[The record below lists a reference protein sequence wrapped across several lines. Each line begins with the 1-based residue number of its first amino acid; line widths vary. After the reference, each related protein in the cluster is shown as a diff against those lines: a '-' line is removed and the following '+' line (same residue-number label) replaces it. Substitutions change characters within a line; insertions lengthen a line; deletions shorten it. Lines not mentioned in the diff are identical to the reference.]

1 MLTDIDKEFETPEI
15 DENGELI
22 EVIEEDDI
30 FIEEDTGL
38 EEQPDSFYED
48 IQDDIVQ
55 EGEEEE
61 ELDNIQ
67 EVTVEAKENYEN
79 AKEQLVAIFLDILE
93 RGEITPE
100 DNIEIEQV
108 KEQYSEAY
116 NSIKE
121 NTEVIQKKTLEERV
135 QELADGMV
143 GATTDEILNILTD
156 NGRKPWLY
164 KNEDNDVLVDMTAI
178 PELTVLI
185 NKLFLIATDGENEG
199 EFQLTQDFIKM
210 IVGGTGSGNAIDS
223 IVNKYYVSTSK
234 TELIGGT
241 WVDDIPDPSEQE
253 RKFLWIKTVTTFLD
267 QNKKP
272 QETTPICISAQDG
285 SDGTN
290 GKTSYFHIKYS
301 PVPNPT
307 VSQMSETPNTY
318 IGTYVD
324 FTEADSTDPAKYTW
338 SRFEG
343 LQGTKGEQ
351 GIPGSN
357 GANGQTSYLHI
368 KYSNDGGKAFTANNG
383 ETPGDYI
390 GTCTDFN
397 SNDPG
402 TVSSY
407 TWSKIKGEQ
416 GQPGI
421 QGIQGERGQQGIPG
435 SNGANGQTSYFH
447 IKYSPVANP
456 TASQMTETPSTYI
469 GTYVDFSPSDST
481 DPAKYTWSRFEGLQG
496 SKGEQG
502 IPGTNGANGKTTYL
516 HIKYSNDEGKTF
528 TANNGETVGNYIGTC
543 TDFNVND
550 PTIVSAY
557 TWTKVKGDRGD
568 QGIPGQNGV
577 SVEEVIIQYSKGTST
592 STPPAD
598 GWDTSMPSYQEGY
611 FLWIRTRIKYSNKSD
626 YVYSAPTCDQSWKT
640 NAETYTLFEQLRDK
654 INLIAVDNEDKSSIT
669 LTPLLIKLISESN
682 IQLSA
687 KKILIEGLLEGT
699 GWRIDKEGRM
709 VLQDLIINGD
719 LTCTNLNVT
728 DSINS
733 PKYPQSVDSSMNI
746 YVHEKNG
753 DDESILKDGATF
765 KTLSGALD
773 SIPKNLNG
781 KTINIQLNSDITET
795 ISTDWF
801 GSGRLR
807 IFFGG
812 HTLYGTYTVYRTICM
827 HEVYGGTIDD
837 SMGNTGIIMPYNGKS
852 AAGVSASVLNMGSPD
867 VAMYNI
873 EVYEAKTLASGCT
886 ESAGVACGSTGCM
899 YTRGI
904 AIVGCNYG
912 FRTNA
917 NGIIYDDSSSGK
929 VSKYGFIAV
938 SGGQIRLS
946 NGKHTGGS
954 TGNTYESSGA
964 TVKYHSAT
972 FDGTSSSGSNTSTP
986 PSTTTKK
993 VTYTS
998 SGGDTWRTTY
1008 DSWRKEN
1015 IVIEGNGYG
1024 SGNCRGYWFFG
1035 SQLGQIKGSEVLT
1048 VVLKVKRAQ
1057 IGAWSSKSTLK
1068 LAYHN
1073 YLSRPSSPDAPTYF
1087 ASVEIGAYSG
1097 DYVSIN
1103 ITNSTVLK
1111 GIKEGTIKGF
1121 GLYDSSYGTYV
1132 GCSSSAKV
1140 EITYK
1145 E

>member
-1 MLTDIDKEFETPEI
+1 MLTDIDKEFDTPEI

-22 EVIEEDDI
+22 EVIEEDDV

-38 EEQPDSFYED
+38 EEQPDSFYEVE
-48 IQDDIVQ
+48 DDIVQ

-61 ELDNIQ
+61 ELDIIQ

-79 AKEQLVAIFLDILE
+79 AKEQLVAIFTSILE
-93 RGEITPE
+93 KGEITAE
-100 DNIEIEQV
+100 DNVEIEQV

-121 NTEVIQKKTLEERV
+121 NAEVIQKKTLEERV

-156 NGRKPWLY
+156 DGRKPWLY

-199 EFQLTQDFIKM
+199 EFQLTPDFIKM
-210 IVGGTGSGNAIDS
+210 IVGGTGAGNAIDK
-223 IVNKYYVSTSK
+223 IINKYYLSISK
-234 TELIGGT
+234 IELVGGT
-241 WVDDIPDPSEQE
+241 WGDVLPTPTEQE
-253 RKFLWIKTVTTFLD
+253 GKFLWIKTVTTFLD
-267 QNKKP
+267 KDKLP
-272 QETTPICISAQDG
+272 QETTPICVSAQDG
-285 SDGTN
+285 SNGKDGLNGADGVDGKDGVSLTYKGEFTSHPSNPQNGWYYRNTTEGKTFVYQDNNWYQMTVDGQDGLNGNNGKDGLSIEYKGELSSPPSNPVKNWTYKDSDNGVVYIYTGLAWEVMTYDGSNGADGTN
-290 GKTSYFHIKYS
+290 GKDGQNGLSIFVTYNDSITQPATPIGNGTTNGWHTNVTSSIVWMSQKVASSAITGTWGAPIK
-301 PVPNPT
+301 
-307 VSQMSETPNTY
+307 
-318 IGTYVD
+318 
-324 FTEADSTDPAKYTW
+324 
-338 SRFEG
+338 
-343 LQGTKGEQ
+343 
-351 GIPGSN
+351 
-357 GANGQTSYLHI
+357 
-368 KYSNDGGKAFTANNG
+368 
-383 ETPGDYI
+383 
-390 GTCTDFN
+390 
-397 SNDPG
+397 
-402 TVSSY
+402 
-407 TWSKIKGEQ
+407 
-416 GQPGI
+416 I
-421 QGIQGERGQQGIPG
+421 QG
-435 SNGANGQTSYFH
+435 
-447 IKYSPVANP
+447 K
-456 TASQMTETPSTYI
+456 
-469 GTYVDFSPSDST
+469 D
-481 DPAKYTWSRFEGLQG
+481 
-496 SKGEQG
+496 
-502 IPGTNGANGKTTYL
+502 
-516 HIKYSNDEGKTF
+516 
-528 TANNGETVGNYIGTC
+528 
-543 TDFNVND
+543 
-550 PTIVSAY
+550 
-557 TWTKVKGDRGD
+557 
-568 QGIPGQNGV
+568 GV
-577 SVEEVIIQYSKGTST
+577 SVEEIRIQYSKNTST
-592 STPPAD
+592 TTAPAD

-626 YVYSAPTCDQSWKT
+626 YVYSTPTCDQSWKA

-699 GWRIDKEGRM
+699 GWKIDEEGRM
-709 VLQDLIINGD
+709 VLQDLNINGD

-746 YVHEKNG
+746 YVHEIKG
-753 DDESILKDGATF
+753 SDDAILEDGAIF
-765 KTLSGALD
+765 QTLSGALD
-773 SIPKNLNG
+773 SIPKNING
-781 KTINIQLNSDITET
+781 KTINIQLNSNTTET
-795 ISTDWF
+795 VSVDWF
-801 GSGRLR
+801 GCGRLR
-807 IFFGG
+807 IFLGG
-812 HTLYGTYTVYRTICM
+812 YTLYGTYTVYRTICM

-873 EVYEAKTLASGCT
+873 KVYEAKTLASGCT

-964 TVKYHSAT
+964 TVKYHGAT
-972 FDGTSSSGSNTSTP
+972 FDGSSASDSNTSTEP
-986 PSTTTKK
+986 TVTTKK
-993 VTYTS
+993 VTYS
-998 SGGDTWRTTY
+998 SASGDTWRTTY

-1035 SQLGQIKGSEVLT
+1035 SQFAQIKGCAEVSK
-1048 VVLKVKRAQ
+1048 VVLKVKRSQ
-1057 IGAWSSKSTLK
+1057 IGSWGKNATIK

-1073 YLSRPSSPDAPTYF
+1073 YSSRPSSPSAPTYF
-1087 ASVEIGAYSG
+1087 DSVEIGAYSG
-1097 DYVSIN
+1097 NYVSFT

-1121 GLYDSSYGTYV
+1121 GLHDSSYGTYV

>member
-1 MLTDIDKEFETPEI
+1 MLTDIDKEFDTPEI

-22 EVIEEDDI
+22 EVIEEDDV

-48 IQDDIVQ
+48 IEEDIVQ
-55 EGEEEE
+55 EGEEEDE
-61 ELDNIQ
+61 FDNIQ

-79 AKEQLVAIFLDILE
+79 AKEQLVAIFTSILE
-93 RGEITPE
+93 KGEITAE
-100 DNIEIEQV
+100 DNVEIEQV

-143 GATTDEILNILTD
+143 GATSDEILNILTD
-156 NGRKPWLY
+156 DGRKPWLY
-164 KNEDNDVLVDMTAI
+164 KDEDNNVLIDGTSI
-178 PELTVLI
+178 PELTMLV
-185 NKLFLIATDGENEG
+185 NKFKMIATDGEDE
-199 EFQLTQDFIKM
+199 
-210 IVGGTGSGNAIDS
+210 SS
-223 IVNKYYVSTSK
+223 IVLTP
-234 TELIGGT
+234 TLI
-241 WVDDIPDPSEQE
+241 Q
-253 RKFLWIKTVTTFLD
+253 
-267 QNKKP
+267 
-272 QETTPICISAQDG
+272 
-285 SDGTN
+285 
-290 GKTSYFHIKYS
+290 
-301 PVPNPT
+301 
-307 VSQMSETPNTY
+307 
-318 IGTYVD
+318 
-324 FTEADSTDPAKYTW
+324 
-338 SRFEG
+338 
-343 LQGTKGEQ
+343 
-351 GIPGSN
+351 
-357 GANGQTSYLHI
+357 
-368 KYSNDGGKAFTANNG
+368 
-383 ETPGDYI
+383 
-390 GTCTDFN
+390 
-397 SNDPG
+397 
-402 TVSSY
+402 
-407 TWSKIKGEQ
+407 
-416 GQPGI
+416 
-421 QGIQGERGQQGIPG
+421 
-435 SNGANGQTSYFH
+435 
-447 IKYSPVANP
+447 
-456 TASQMTETPSTYI
+456 
-469 GTYVDFSPSDST
+469 
-481 DPAKYTWSRFEGLQG
+481 
-496 SKGEQG
+496 
-502 IPGTNGANGKTTYL
+502 
-516 HIKYSNDEGKTF
+516 
-528 TANNGETVGNYIGTC
+528 
-543 TDFNVND
+543 
-550 PTIVSAY
+550 
-557 TWTKVKGDRGD
+557 
-568 QGIPGQNGV
+568 
-577 SVEEVIIQYSKGTST
+577 
-592 STPPAD
+592 
-598 GWDTSMPSYQEGY
+598 
-611 FLWIRTRIKYSNKSD
+611 
-626 YVYSAPTCDQSWKT
+626 
-640 NAETYTLFEQLRDK
+640 
-654 INLIAVDNEDKSSIT
+654 LIA
-669 LTPLLIKLISESN
+669 ESD

-699 GWRIDKEGRM
+699 GWRIDEEGRM
-709 VLQDLIINGD
+709 VLQDLNINGD

-733 PKYPQSVDSSMNI
+733 SKYPQSLDSSMNI
-746 YVHEKNG
+746 YVHEKDG

-765 KTLSGALD
+765 KTLGGALD

-837 SMGNTGIIMPYNGKS
+837 SMGNTGIIMPYVGKS
-852 AAGVSASVLNMGSPD
+852 AAGVSASMLNMGSPD
-867 VAMYNI
+867 VAMYNMK
-873 EVYEAKTLASGCT
+873 VYEAKTLASGCT

-904 AIVGCNYG
+904 TIVGCDYG

-929 VSKYGFIAV
+929 VKKYGFIAV

-946 NGKHTGGS
+946 NGVHTGGTS
-954 TGNTYESSGA
+954 GNTYESSGG
-964 TVKYHSAT
+964 TVKYHGGT
-972 FDGTSSSGSNTSTP
+972 FDGISSSDSNTSTEP
-986 PSTTTKK
+986 TVTTKK

-998 SGGDTWRTTY
+998 NSGDTWRTTY

-1035 SQLGQIKGSEVLT
+1035 SQLGQIKGSEVLK

-1057 IGAWSSKSTLK
+1057 IGAWSSKSTIK

-1111 GIKEGTIKGF
+1111 GIKDGTIKGF